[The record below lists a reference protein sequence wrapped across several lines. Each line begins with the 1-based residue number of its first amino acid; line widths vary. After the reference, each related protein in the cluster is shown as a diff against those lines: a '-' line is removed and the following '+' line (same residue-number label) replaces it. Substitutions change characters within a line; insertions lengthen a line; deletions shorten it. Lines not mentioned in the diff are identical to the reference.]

1 MSLSLELP
9 HDLAEELEKEAA
21 RLGLPLSDYALRL
34 LATGRSKKDL
44 TSGAE
49 LVAYWQE
56 EGLVGTRSDIQNP
69 QEHARQLRHEAER
82 RVRE

>member
-9 HDLAEELEKEAA
+9 QDLEEELAKEAA
-21 RLGLPLSDYALRL
+21 RLGLPLADYALRL
-34 LATGRSKKDL
+34 LAAGRSKKDL

-56 EGLVGTRSDIQNP
+56 EGLVGTHSDIQNA
-69 QEHARQLRHEAER
+69 QEHARRLRHEAER
-82 RVRE
+82 RFRE